1 VIAVAATVLEVW
13 QWNRECAF
21 IQEGLAMSLGVFTQ
35 KNSERHPRTGFFIG
49 AKPQPTKPH
58 QTKKFNG
65 SKTVSLWDIATA
77 DILLFRRGRLELVD
91 L

>member
-21 IQEGLAMSLGVFTQ
+21 IQEGLAMSLGVFMQ

-49 AKPQPTKPH
+49 AKPQPTKPP

-65 SKTVSLWDIATA
+65 IKTVSLFAGYCYSG
-77 DILLFRRGRLELVD
+77 LYSFGEGG
-91 L
+91 